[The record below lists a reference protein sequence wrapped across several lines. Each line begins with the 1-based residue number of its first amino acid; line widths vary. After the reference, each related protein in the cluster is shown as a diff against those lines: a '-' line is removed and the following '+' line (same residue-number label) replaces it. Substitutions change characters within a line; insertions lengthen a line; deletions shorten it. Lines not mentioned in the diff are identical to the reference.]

1 MRRQILCLMAAAL
14 LLISGC
20 SKKDP
25 NQIST
30 EKMQL
35 YTAYYKSIME
45 MHRFQD
51 KSDFYDLEVVMNQL
65 PDGTYRYYVILDQPR
80 VAMVDVEMLVVD
92 AAVDYSQTSV
102 IAPSVGLLENEDY
115 SLIPNQVYPELGYV
129 KGLMASGETT
139 SPIVSLNVMV
149 LWKDY
154 AKLKES
160 REYLQLMGDFENQN
174 TTPEAEPEPEGAHDD
189 LPTEDEGDSE

>member
-45 MHRFQD
+45 MDRFQE

-65 PDGTYRYYVILDQPR
+65 PDGTYRYYVILDSPR

-115 SLIPNQVYPELGYV
+115 SLIPNQVLSRA
-129 KGLMASGETT
+129 GLCEGLDGQRGNDFANRFSERNGVVEGLCQ
-139 SPIVSLNVMV
+139 IEGN
-149 LWKDY
+149 
-154 AKLKES
+154 
-160 REYLQLMGDFENQN
+160 REYLQLRGDFENQN

>member
-45 MHRFQD
+45 MDRFQE

-65 PDGTYRYYVILDQPR
+65 PDGTYRYYVILDSPR

-102 IAPSVGLLENEDY
+102 IPPAVGLLENEDY

-154 AKLKES
+154 AKLKET

>member
-1 MRRQILCLMAAAL
+1 
-14 LLISGC
+14 
-20 SKKDP
+20 
-25 NQIST
+25 
-30 EKMQL
+30 MQL

-45 MHRFQD
+45 MDRFQE

-65 PDGTYRYYVILDQPR
+65 PDGTYRYYVILDSPR

-154 AKLKES
+154 AKLKET

>member
-45 MHRFQD
+45 MDRFQE

-65 PDGTYRYYVILDQPR
+65 PDGTYRYYVILDSPR

-115 SLIPNQVYPELGYV
+115 SLIPNQFYPELGYV

-154 AKLKES
+154 DKLKET

>member
-45 MHRFQD
+45 MDRFQKNRIFMIS
-51 KSDFYDLEVVMNQL
+51 KSL
-65 PDGTYRYYVILDQPR
+65 
-80 VAMVDVEMLVVD
+80 
-92 AAVDYSQTSV
+92 
-102 IAPSVGLLENEDY
+102 
-115 SLIPNQVYPELGYV
+115 
-129 KGLMASGETT
+129 
-139 SPIVSLNVMV
+139 
-149 LWKDY
+149 
-154 AKLKES
+154 
-160 REYLQLMGDFENQN
+160 
-174 TTPEAEPEPEGAHDD
+174 
-189 LPTEDEGDSE
+189 

>member
-45 MHRFQD
+45 MDRFQE

-65 PDGTYRYYVILDQPR
+65 PDGTYRYYVILDSPR

-154 AKLKES
+154 AKLKET
-160 REYLQLMGDFENQN
+160 REYLMGDFENQN

>member
-45 MHRFQD
+45 MDRFQE

-65 PDGTYRYYVILDQPR
+65 PDGTYRYYVILDNPR

-92 AAVDYSQTSV
+92 AAVDYSQISV

-154 AKLKES
+154 AKLKET
-160 REYLQLMGDFENQN
+160 REYLQLTGDFENQS

>member
-35 YTAYYKSIME
+35 YTAYYKSIMD
-45 MHRFQD
+45 MDRFQE
-51 KSDFYDLEVVMNQL
+51 KSDFYDIEVVMNQL
-65 PDGTYRYYVILDQPR
+65 PDGTYRYYVILDNPQ

-92 AAVDYSQTSV
+92 AAVDYLQTSV

-129 KGLMASGETT
+129 KGLMASGETS
-139 SPIVSLNVMV
+139 SPTISLNVMV

-154 AKLKES
+154 AKLKET
-160 REYLQLMGDFENQN
+160 REYLQLTGDFVNQSA
-174 TTPEAEPEPEGAHDD
+174 TPEAEPQTESAHDD
-189 LPTEDEGDSE
+189 LPIEDEDDSE

>member
-45 MHRFQD
+45 MDRFQE

-102 IAPSVGLLENEDY
+102 FAPAVGLVENEDY
-115 SLIPNQVYPELGYV
+115 ALIPNQVYAELGDG

-154 AKLKES
+154 AKLKET
-160 REYLQLMGDFENQN
+160 REYLQLTGDFENQN

>member
-45 MHRFQD
+45 MDRFQE

-65 PDGTYRYYVILDQPR
+65 PNGTYRYYVILDQPR

-102 IAPSVGLLENEDY
+102 IAPY

-154 AKLKES
+154 AKLKET
-160 REYLQLMGDFENQN
+160 REYLQLTGDFENQS

>member
-25 NQIST
+25 NQVST

-45 MHRFQD
+45 MDRFQE

-65 PDGTYRYYVILDQPR
+65 PDGTYRYYVILDNPQ
-80 VAMVDVEMLVVD
+80 VAMVDVEMLVID
-92 AAVDYSQTSV
+92 EAVDYSQTAV
-102 IAPSVGLLENEDY
+102 IAPSVGLLENEEY
-115 SLIPNQVYPELGYV
+115 SLIPHQVYPKLGYV
-129 KGLMASGETT
+129 KGLMASGESA
-139 SPIVSLNVMV
+139 SPTVNLNVLV

-154 AKLKES
+154 AKLKET
-160 REYLQLMGDFENQN
+160 RQYLQLTGDFENQN
-174 TTPEAEPEPEGAHDD
+174 ETPQPEPEETHDD
-189 LPTEDEGDSE
+189 LPAEDEDDSE